1 MTDTDTSASDRPM
14 LPSYTPGSRIDFE
27 EIRDLLRD
35 DGYSADARKDWLKS
49 ILTGIAQ
56 DEARSSEDR
65 SRLEEE
71 LRAQL
76 EKS

>member
-1 MTDTDTSASDRPM
+1 MSKAPRAERPG
-14 LPSYTPGSRIDFE
+14 LPPYAPGGKIDME
-27 EIRDLLRD
+27 EIHDLLRD

-65 SRLEEE
+65 SRLEEG
-71 LRAQL
+71 LRAL
-76 EKS
+76 IGTR

>member
-1 MTDTDTSASDRPM
+1 MSDTPASDRPG
-14 LPSYTPGSRIDFE
+14 LPAYTPGGRIDME

-35 DGYSADARKDWLKS
+35 EGYSADTRKDWLKS

-56 DEARSSEDR
+56 DNARSSDDR

-71 LRAQL
+71 LKAMMNTG
-76 EKS
+76 

>member
-1 MTDTDTSASDRPM
+1 MSETPAPDRPA
-14 LPSYTPGSRIDFE
+14 LPRYTPGGRIDIE

-56 DEARSSEDR
+56 DDARSPGDR

-71 LRAQL
+71 LKAL
-76 EKS
+76 MTPG

>member
-1 MTDTDTSASDRPM
+1 MTETPAPDRPA
-14 LPSYTPGSRIDFE
+14 LPAYTPGGRIDIE

-49 ILTGIAQ
+49 VLTGIAQ

-71 LRAQL
+71 LKAMMGTR
-76 EKS
+76 